1 MPYYLTHAGTSLQKV
16 TMAGEVST
24 LTLPAGVTVSATK
37 SARVAVLSNSI
48 VAAYAPTLNL
58 RINSTT
64 LAVTP
69 MSIPGPITVPTV
81 AAGSSGVLT
90 GVYLYKVTFAQ
101 VDTGVLVSE
110 SPLSS
115 ATAPVTLAAQR
126 GSLSAIPVST
136 ASGVTSRR
144 LYRTTTGGSTY
155 FFLATIADNTTTTYT
170 DNTADAGLDITAV
183 TTDLGNP
190 AGTTTSDY
198 LTEIVAWKDR
208 LWAVGSP
215 DLDLVYYSG
224 INRFFAWSAA
234 NYFPINPKGQGTSG
248 VTAFLPR
255 RDELGV
261 AKRRGLWKIVGSSA
275 DSYAVIQ
282 VINGVGVFAPKS
294 VVVIRDVAY
303 FLAEE
308 GVYAWGAD
316 GLRLLNSARVN
327 AWFTTDTYFNR
338 SLLSS
343 AFAVWNQRDDCYELY
358 LADASS
364 GVIDRWISYD
374 LQRDLWLGP
383 HKTDAFTPS
392 IAQNLEDIY
401 GITMQV
407 RAGTDGI
414 LYRCCD
420 MEYLDGATAI
430 DFSVTTAPLS
440 GGVPQTEKYYG
451 ELTVLT
457 QPQAAGTLTVT
468 PYVGGLTATAQA
480 SISHDLT
487 LDRQKHRRLGQ
498 GRHAWLTLRQN
509 GASQGCEVH
518 GFEIVP
524 VSIIGSR

>member
-1 MPYYLTHAGTSLQKV
+1 MPYYVTHAGTSLQKV

-37 SARVAVLSNSI
+37 AARVAVLSNSI
-48 VAAYAPTLNL
+48 VAVYAPTLNL

-81 AAGSSGVLT
+81 AAGSAGVLT
-90 GVYLYKVTFAQ
+90 GVYLYRVTFAQ
-101 VDTGVLVSE
+101 VDAGTLVSE

-115 ATAPVTLAAQR
+115 ATSPVTLSAQR
-126 GSLSAIPVST
+126 GSLSDIPVST
-136 ASGVTSRR
+136 ATGVTSRR
-144 LYRTTTGGSTY
+144 LYRTTTGGATY

-170 DNTADAGLDITAV
+170 DNTADAGLDITSVA
-183 TTDLGNP
+183 TDLGNP
-190 AGTTTSDY
+190 AGTTTADY
-198 LTEIVAWKDR
+198 ITEIVAWKDR
-208 LWAVGSP
+208 LWAVWSTG
-215 DLDLVYYSG
+215 LDLVYYSG
-224 INRFFAWSAA
+224 INRFFAWSAS
-234 NYFPINPKGQGTSG
+234 NFLPINPKGQGIGG

-261 AKRRGLWKIVGSSA
+261 AKQRGLWKIVGTGSA
-275 DSYAVIQ
+275 SYAVIQ
-282 VINGVGVFAPKS
+282 VINGVGVFAPRS

-303 FLAEE
+303 FLAED
-308 GVYAWGAD
+308 GVYAWGAE
-316 GLRLLNSARVN
+316 GLRKLDSARVN
-327 AWFTTDTYFNR
+327 AWLTTDTYFNR

-343 AFAVWNQRDDCYELY
+343 AFGVWNQQEDSYELY

-392 IAQNLEDIY
+392 VAQNLEDIY
-401 GITMQV
+401 GRTMQV
-407 RAGTDGI
+407 RAGTDGF

-430 DFSVTTAPLS
+430 DFSITTAPLN
-440 GGVPQTEKYYG
+440 GGVPQVEKYYG

-457 QPQAAGTLTVT
+457 QPQAAGTLTIT

-487 LDRQKHRRLGQ
+487 RDRQKHRRLGQ
-498 GRHAWLTLRQN
+498 GRQAWLTFRQN
-509 GASQGCEVH
+509 TASQGGEVQ
-518 GFEIVP
+518 GFEIAP
-524 VSIIGSR
+524 VSIVGTR